1 MTDSVHERDIL
12 DLLSAITEI
21 VDSEPDLGH
30 RARLLGVLR
39 STLDEQL
46 EVRLFRLV
54 YDLSESGWSQQD
66 IADAVSMSRL
76 TVGIWLRRYKDNHG
90 IPRRDQRL
98 EQDLADA
105 IVLRSGYKPGS

>member
-1 MTDSVHERDIL
+1 MTDSVHERDVL

-21 VDSEPDLGH
+21 VDSEPDLGQ

-39 STLDEQL
+39 AALDEQL
-46 EVRLFRLV
+46 DHRLFRLV
-54 YDLSESGWSQQD
+54 HDLSESGWTQQE
-66 IADAVSMSRL
+66 IADSVCLSRL

-98 EQDLADA
+98 EDDLANA
-105 IVLRSGYKPGS
+105 IILRSGYKPG